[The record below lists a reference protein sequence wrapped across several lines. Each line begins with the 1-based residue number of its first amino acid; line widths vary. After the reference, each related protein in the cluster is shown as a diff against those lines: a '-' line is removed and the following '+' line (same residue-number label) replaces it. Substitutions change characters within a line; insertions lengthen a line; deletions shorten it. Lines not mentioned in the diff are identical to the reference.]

1 MPLVWNV
8 GRFNDITLWLKDA
21 KYLDEGYCGAD
32 IRGAREDSISK
43 LLFHKI

>member
-21 KYLDEGYCGAD
+21 KYLKEGYCGVGNS
-32 IRGAREDSISK
+32 RAREDSI
-43 LLFHKI
+43 